1 MSVDEGRGI
10 ANYEVSVMKSTN
22 ILLQSANLGSPS
34 TRDVATN
41 KSTRPQESDDRP
53 DFENAIK
60 DGAKP
65 EAAHQNDTSTATE
78 VPSLTFSVQ
87 NIPPKPT
94 AVTIAAQTSPTL
106 PANTNGSDPL
116 SVEIGT
122 LTMDGQ
128 VMNGQV
134 MNGQVADTTSGSART
149 ANAPQPTE
157 PLLRPA
163 LRSDP
168 AATLPPQT
176 MAPEV
181 APHSVAHPPE
191 TARSSLHKVSGLE
204 TGTAD
209 NLGEGEQITT
219 HFADPKLT
227 KAEGEFAARTGPA
240 RTEIQ
245 AMVPPHPSEA
255 KPVPVPQTPTAANQG
270 LFTSDRDETEA
281 SVSPQNEGTANAA
294 TRPIDVSQSAVQK
307 ANAAPSVIQIASPIA
322 EFMSTERPLASPVIE
337 TTQSAPP
344 RDALP
349 RAPITT
355 SIIVQI
361 REAVATAPMAH
372 RFEVTLD
379 PPELGRVAMELEFR
393 EQGVTMVVRA
403 ERADALDLMRRHSV
417 DLVRDMRALGLEFD
431 DLSFESGANGRDSRQ
446 DQDEKFI
453 RAANIA
459 PESNPD
465 DGDAPTSPEVW
476 RGARHALQNARDG
489 GLDLRV

>member
-1 MSVDEGRGI
+1 
-10 ANYEVSVMKSTN
+10 MKSTN

-78 VPSLTFSVQ
+78 IPSLTFSVQ

-134 MNGQVADTTSGSART
+134 
-149 ANAPQPTE
+149 
-157 PLLRPA
+157 

-270 LFTSDRDETEA
+270 LFISDRDETEA

-294 TRPIDVSQSAVQK
+294 TRPIDVSQSAAQK

-322 EFMSTERPLASPVIE
+322 EFVSTERPLASPVIE